1 VKGDTWC
8 KFHVKAIWSPSLR
21 KLTPTQRWIWQTL
34 QALAT
39 EGDGVIHGAA
49 TEPSHIALASA
60 TDARGVPDALA
71 KMQHLCLINVHK
83 NGDIKI
89 RNWLKYQSTTTE
101 RRKRKV
107 RQIGGEKP
115 AVKRQPAAPD
125 KNRIDKNRIDNIKNI
140 VDFWTSLPNLLQPR
154 KITADDRKAV
164 EFRLAEGAPVEEI
177 ESVLTWYNAQL
188 GNGRTFWGGNNNDGR
203 PIKYNVRKVMKG
215 KLSDRL
221 TYVYEHF
228 LAAAKVE
235 KPSAGPKTPEWQHKC
250 PKAQAVRAGGHD
262 CKKYEDWL
270 VNPKKSSYPCNDCEE
285 AECDSGK

>member
-1 VKGDTWC
+1 MKGDTWF
-8 KFHVKAIWSPSLR
+8 KFYVKAIWSPSLR
-21 KLTPTQRWIWQTL
+21 KLTPTQRWVWNTL
-34 QALAT
+34 LALAT

-89 RNWLKYQSTTTE
+89 RNWPKYQSTTAE

-115 AVKRQPAAPD
+115 AEKRQVAAPD
-125 KNRIDKNRIDNIKNI
+125 KKLEVDKKEEVDNIKHI
-140 VDFWTSLPNLLQPR
+140 LDYWTSLPNLLQPR
-154 KITADDRKAV
+154 KITAEDKKAV
-164 EFRLAEGAPVEEI
+164 EFRLNAGAPVDEI
-177 ESVLTWYNAQL
+177 KRVLMAYNNTI
-188 GNGRTFWGGNNNDGR
+188 GNPKTFWGGNNDRGA
-203 PIKYNVRKVMKG
+203 PIRFNIRRVMKG
-215 KLSDRL
+215 KLTDKL

-228 LAAAKVE
+228 LEQIGGLKS
-235 KPSAGPKTPEWQHKC
+235 KPPEPGWQHKC

-262 CKKYEDWL
+262 CKKYEAWL

-285 AECDSGK
+285 AK